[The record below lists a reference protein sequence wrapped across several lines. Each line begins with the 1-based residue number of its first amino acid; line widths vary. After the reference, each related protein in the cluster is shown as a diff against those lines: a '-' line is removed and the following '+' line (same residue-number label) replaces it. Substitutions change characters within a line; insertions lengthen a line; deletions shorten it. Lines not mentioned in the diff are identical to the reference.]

1 MCLVRD
7 RIVRWVMIRKMIGL
21 LFLGEEDLIRR
32 DLILLI
38 FLTGCLNNG
47 YKFSLNVHY
56 LLILEN

>member
-7 RIVRWVMIRKMIGL
+7 RIVPWVMIRKMIGL

-56 LLILEN
+56 LINLEN